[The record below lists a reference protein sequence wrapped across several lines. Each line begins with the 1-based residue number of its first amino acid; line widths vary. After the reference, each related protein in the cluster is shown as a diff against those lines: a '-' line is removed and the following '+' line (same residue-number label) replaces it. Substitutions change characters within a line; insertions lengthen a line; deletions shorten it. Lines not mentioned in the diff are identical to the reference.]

1 MANNNQGYRSG
12 NAFGRL
18 ANTDFSSYDTEKVA
32 LKAGHLVRVS
42 RDRMCLIRAVEPI
55 AIDLWFTDTL
65 NVGTA
70 SSATLNG
77 TDATPL
83 TQYGALSMQAYFDLH
98 ASSEAASTRYG
109 NILKPDY
116 DSGYLT
122 FEDLQPYKTHLYQL
136 CPTIPNQPK
145 FMDTETG
152 NWHSLSAT
160 SPQAGGT
167 PIGFKGSADTANDFS
182 DPVQIGTVSP
192 KLYIKTPSGI
202 PHGFLDEAP
211 EGHSGP
217 TAQTSNADGKLE
229 GMSGFIDG
237 QMSPLEAPNWSRC
250 LYLETGSSSLP
261 QFRLVND
268 TDEYIMDGRIRLI
281 GWKYAIEEVSK
292 SELDEWKRKSNG
304 RLTFRILP
312 TSGLPTASSL
322 ADTSPY

>member
-1 MANNNQGYRSG
+1 
-12 NAFGRL
+12 
-18 ANTDFSSYDTEKVA
+18 
-32 LKAGHLVRVS
+32 
-42 RDRMCLIRAVEPI
+42 MCLIRAVEPI
-55 AIDLWFTDTL
+55 AIDLWFTDKLTM
-65 NVGTA
+65 GHD
-70 SSATLNG
+70 G
-77 TDATPL
+77 TDLSGTHGL
-83 TQYGALSMQAYFDLH
+83 QLNQYGHESIQAYFDI
-98 ASSEAASTRYG
+98 ADSAGSADYYG

-145 FMDTETG
+145 FMLQTG
-152 NWHSLSAT
+152 DWHSINAV
-160 SPQAGGT
+160 SPNAGGL
-167 PIGFKGSADTANDFS
+167 PIGFKGDATGEHLK
-182 DPVQIGTVSP
+182 QIGTVSP

-217 TAQTSNADGKLE
+217 TAQTANADGKIE

-237 QMSPLEAPNWSRC
+237 QMSPVEAPNWSRC

-268 TDEYIMDGRIRLI
+268 TDEFILDGRIRLI

-292 SELDEWKRKSNG
+292 AELDEWKRKSNG

>member
-18 ANTDFSSYDTEKVA
+18 SHTDFSSYDTEKVA

-42 RDRMCLIRAVEPI
+42 RDRMCLVRAVEPI
-55 AIDLWFTDTL
+55 SIDLWFTDSLTM
-65 NVGTA
+65 
-70 SSATLNG
+70 SHDG
-77 TDATPL
+77 TDLAGTDGAAL
-83 TQYGALSMQAYFDLH
+83 NQYGHQSIQAYFDI
-98 ASSEAASTRYG
+98 ADSAASTTYYG

-145 FMDTETG
+145 FMDKATG
-152 NWHSLSAT
+152 EWHSVSDT
-160 SPQAGGT
+160 SPNAGGT
-167 PIGFKGSADTANDFS
+167 PVGFTGESGGSNLER
-182 DPVQIGTVSP
+182 VGTVSP

-237 QMSPLEAPNWSRC
+237 QMSPVEAPNWSRS

-268 TDEYIMDGRIRLI
+268 SDEYILDGRIRLV

>member
-32 LKAGHLVRVS
+32 MKAGHLVRLS
-42 RDRMCLIRAVEPI
+42 RDRMCLIRAVEPM
-55 AIDLWFTDTL
+55 ALDLWFTDSLVMSHDGTDLAGTDGVAL
-65 NVGTA
+65 NQYGHQSIQSYFDIA
-70 SSATLNG
+70 DSAGSAT
-77 TDATPL
+77 
-83 TQYGALSMQAYFDLH
+83 H
-98 ASSEAASTRYG
+98 YG

-116 DSGYLT
+116 DSGYLSFT
-122 FEDLQPYKTHLYQL
+122 DLQPYKTHLYQL

-145 FMDTETG
+145 FMDKSTG
-152 NWHSLSAT
+152 EWHSISDTA
-160 SPQAGGT
+160 PQAGGT
-167 PIGFKGSADTANDFS
+167 PIGFTGESGGDNLH
-182 DPVQIGTVSP
+182 QIGTVSA
-192 KLYIKTPSGI
+192 KLYVKTPSGV

-217 TAQTSNADGKLE
+217 TAQTSNADGKIE

-237 QMSPLEAPNWSRC
+237 QMSPLEAPMWSRC

-268 TDEYIMDGRIRLI
+268 SDEYLLDGRVRLI
-281 GWKYAIEEVSK
+281 GWKYAIDEVSET
-292 SELDEWKRKSNG
+292 ELADWKRKSNG

-312 TSGLPTASSL
+312 TSGLPTASMVGNTNPL
-322 ADTSPY
+322 

>member
-55 AIDLWFTDTL
+55 AIDLWFTDKVTVSHDDTDLAQTHGVQL
-65 NVGTA
+65 N
-70 SSATLNG
+70 
-77 TDATPL
+77 
-83 TQYGALSMQAYFDLH
+83 QYGAQSIQAYYDI
-98 ASSEAASTRYG
+98 ADSSAAADYYG

-145 FMDTETG
+145 FMVADSG
-152 NWHSLSAT
+152 DWHSLSDTA
-160 SPQAGGT
+160 PHAGGT
-167 PIGFKGSADTANDFS
+167 PIGFKGDGTAANLKQ
-182 DPVQIGTVSP
+182 VGTVSP

-217 TAQTSNADGKLE
+217 TAQTANADGKIE

-268 TDEYIMDGRIRLI
+268 TDEFIMDGRIRLI

-292 SELDEWKRKSNG
+292 AELDEWKRKSNG

>member
-55 AIDLWFTDTL
+55 AIDLWFTDSVTL
-65 NVGTA
+65 THD
-70 SSATLNG
+70 G
-77 TDATPL
+77 TDLADAGNGKAL
-83 TQYGALSMQAYFDLH
+83 TQYGFQSITAYYDID
-98 ASSEAASTRYG
+98 SSGAAAAKYYG

-160 SPQAGGT
+160 SPHAGGT
-167 PIGFKGSADTANDFS
+167 PIGFKGAADSANDFS

-217 TAQTSNADGKLE
+217 TAQTANADGKLE

-268 TDEYIMDGRIRLI
+268 TDEFIMDGRIRLI

-292 SELDEWKRKSNG
+292 AELDEWKRKSNG